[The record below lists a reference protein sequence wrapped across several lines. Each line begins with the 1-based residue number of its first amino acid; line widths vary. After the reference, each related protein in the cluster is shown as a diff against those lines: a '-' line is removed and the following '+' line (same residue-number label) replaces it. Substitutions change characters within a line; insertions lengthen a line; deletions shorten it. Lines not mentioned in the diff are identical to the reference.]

1 MNVQTKID
9 LVETELTQ
17 LKVDLQSA
25 TGEREIAI
33 HQRIAA
39 KENQLTALFNLLSR
53 EAPPGNF
60 TISFHSNIF
69 IMI

>member
-1 MNVQTKID
+1 MNVQTRID
-9 LVETELTQ
+9 LVEAELAQ
-17 LKVDLQSA
+17 LKVDLETA
-25 TGEREIAI
+25 TVDERIAI

-39 KENQLTALFNLLSR
+39 KENQLTALINLLSR